1 MSSFKTIEDVWE
13 YLDSIPMF
21 QKSGVSATNFGLDN
35 IQEFCDQ
42 IGNPEKDFKSIHVAG
57 TNGKGT
63 TCNLLEAVYLKA
75 GFKTG
80 MFTSPHLLK
89 YNERV
94 RVNGQDVPDERIL
107 DFFQVSER
115 VLKNV
120 QLTFFEISTALAF
133 WMFSKEKVDIA
144 IVETGLGGRLDSTNI
159 IKPELSV
166 ITSIDIDHAQILGDT
181 KEEIAFEKAGI
192 IKKDTPVVIGNVSGS
207 ECSVLLEEAAKMNSK
222 VIQVEKNTPR
232 FKDGTVFFPD
242 TNEEFR
248 TQLLEPVNAWN
259 IALAKAVVE
268 LLKESYPVSA
278 LELKEAIENF
288 KGVSA
293 RFEKLLLDH
302 NWYFSGAHNK
312 QAINSLLETVSS
324 FTSDKKILIFTLM
337 KDKVNR
343 DTLEMLSVFDEIYFF
358 ELGGE
363 RGARKSDIDKYLA
376 VQEIDNMNQQK
387 ILKELKTELVIFTG
401 SFYFYPTVKRWLN

>member
-21 QKSGVSATNFGLDN
+21 QKSGVSATNFGLKN
-35 IQEFCDQ
+35 IQEFCDL
-42 IGNPEKDFKSIHVAG
+42 IGNPERDFKSIHVAG

-63 TCNLLEAVYLKA
+63 TCNLLEAVYLKT
-75 GFKTG
+75 GLKTG

-94 RVNGQDVPDERIL
+94 RVNGLDITDEKVL
-107 DFFQVSER
+107 DFFQASEEA
-115 VLKNV
+115 LKNTS
-120 QLTFFEISTALAF
+120 LTFFEISTALAF
-133 WMFSKEKVDIA
+133 WAFSEEKVDIA
-144 IVETGLGGRLDSTNI
+144 IIETGLGGRLDSTNI
-159 IKPELSV
+159 ITPELSV

-207 ECSVLLEEAAKMNSK
+207 ECSVLLEEAEKMNSK
-222 VIQVEKNTPR
+222 VIQVEKNAPH
-232 FKDGTVFFPD
+232 FKDGMVFFSN
-242 TNEEFR
+242 TNEQFR

-259 IALAKAVVE
+259 IASVKAVVE
-268 LLKESYPVSA
+268 LLKESYPIST
-278 LELKEAIENF
+278 LELKEAIESF

-293 RFEKLLLDH
+293 RFEKLSLTH

-312 QAINSLLETVSS
+312 QAIDSLLETVSS
-324 FTSDKKILIFTLM
+324 FTSDKKVLIFTLM
-337 KDKVNR
+337 KDKVSK
-343 DTLEMLSVFDEIYFF
+343 DTLEMLSLFDEIYFF
-358 ELGGE
+358 ELEEE
-363 RGARKSDIDKYLA
+363 RGARKSDIDKYL
-376 VQEIDNMNQQK
+376 VVKDMNNMNQQK